1 MDSKNKNPLT
11 TLPFGKN
18 GDKNFKVEKS
28 WGKAVYAVSHTMSE
42 WHQSALSC
50 TQHVYINYNHRI
62 QYA

>member
-1 MDSKNKNPLT
+1 MDSKYKNPLT

-18 GDKNFKVEKS
+18 RDKNFKVEKS

-50 TQHVYINYNHRI
+50 T
-62 QYA
+62 